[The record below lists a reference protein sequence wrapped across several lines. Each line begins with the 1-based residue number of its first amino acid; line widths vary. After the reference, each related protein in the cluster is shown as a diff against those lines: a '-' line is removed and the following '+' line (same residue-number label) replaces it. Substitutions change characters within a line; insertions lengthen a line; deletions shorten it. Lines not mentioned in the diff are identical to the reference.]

1 MLLFLGGE
9 LLVRGSVTI
18 AKSLG
23 LSSLLIGLTVVGFG
37 TSSPE
42 LITSVTAA
50 LNDNADIAIGNV
62 VGSNIANILLILGL
76 SAILYPVSFG
86 KTEIYR
92 DSIIGVLA
100 AIVVAGLSI
109 YGAIPRSVGFVLFAA
124 MVMYLVYSYLSD
136 KADVAKEGDVDNDS
150 SNDMVDL
157 LKALFYCIVSL
168 VLLYFGAR
176 WLVFGAVNIATRL
189 EVPPAVI
196 GLTMVAVGTS
206 LPEMATSL
214 VAAMRKQ
221 TDIAIGNI
229 LGSNL
234 FNIFAVLGL
243 TSIISPLKFEG
254 KVAETD
260 VWIML
265 AVAIALL
272 VLVKVRPQMGRL
284 AGAVFLSAYIIYVV
298 VTYAI
303 G

>member
-1 MLLFLGGE
+1 MDIAYFAAGFALLFIGGE

-42 LITSVTAA
+42 LITSITAA

-62 VGSNIANILLILGL
+62 VGSNIANVLLILGM
-76 SAILYPVSFG
+76 SAIIYPISFG

-100 AIVVAGLSI
+100 AIILGGLSV
-109 YGAIPRSVGFVLFAA
+109 YGAIPRSVGFFLFAA

-136 KADVAKEGDVDNDS
+136 KGDKANTDEVDTGGNNDLVS
-150 SNDMVDL
+150 F
-157 LKALFYCIVSL
+157 LKAFIYCIVSL
-168 VLLYFGAR
+168 ALLYFGAR
-176 WLVFGAVNIATRL
+176 WLVFGAVNIATEL
-189 EVPPAVI
+189 KVPPSVI

-206 LPEMATSL
+206 LPELATSL

-265 AVAIALL
+265 AVAFVLL
-272 VLVKVRPQMGRL
+272 FFVRVRPQMGRL
-284 AGAVFLSAYIIYVV
+284 LGAAFLITYI
-298 VTYAI
+298 
-303 G
+303 